1 MKIQLKNINKF
12 CLPEGSQNLLQI
24 AVAEKTEHEHQEEVS
39 IY

>member
-24 AVAEKTEHEHQEEVS
+24 AVAEKTEHQEEVS

>member
-12 CLPEGSQNLLQI
+12 CLPEGQHNLLQI
-24 AVAEKTEHEHQEEVS
+24 AVAEKNEQQEEVS